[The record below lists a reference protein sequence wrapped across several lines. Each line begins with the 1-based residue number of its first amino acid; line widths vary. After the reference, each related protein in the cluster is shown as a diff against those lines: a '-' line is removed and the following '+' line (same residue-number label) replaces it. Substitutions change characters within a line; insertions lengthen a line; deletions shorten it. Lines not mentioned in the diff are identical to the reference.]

1 MLNTNLD
8 SFVTPDLAFF
18 APIDAVGTF
27 ANNQYCVWNGM
38 IGSAPAHP
46 VLTNVIEW
54 MVNRVSSRSDMYD
67 LERSVCKYS
76 GIDKLESWKVRA
88 EPGLMLSGPCA
99 LGLAVNNALGHEPLS
114 KFRPGLLKGHHI
126 QGSNDDGII
135 GNVMI
140 LLVSSDSGR
149 FEFNCLG
156 NVTNPYLLHHFSLF
170 RRIKMTLEH
179 SVLVTQIETFLLRP
193 LTWQASRSHQ

>member
-27 ANNQYCVWNGM
+27 ANDQYCVWNGL

-114 KFRPGLLKGHHI
+114 KFRPGLLKGGHHI
-126 QGSNDDGII
+126 QGSNDDVI
-135 GNVMI
+135 GNIMI
-140 LLVSSDSGR
+140 LLVSSA
-149 FEFNCLG
+149 LG
-156 NVTNPYLLHHFSLF
+156 FLNSIVLEMSLAPTCYHFSLF

-193 LTWQASRSHQ
+193 LIWQASRSHQ